1 MNKKILMIVVA
12 ILAIGIVSF
21 ILFLSFGKNKE
32 QKMYNFVVYTKDAVM
47 KVFGTE
53 YLPFKPGRVFLQLLD
68 NNNQPI
74 DDALCYI
81 SFYSPTNSIIV
92 EDTLMTHFKRGL
104 YYYDFITPEEE
115 GVYMIYVECR
125 YRFTEIKYNPLYLTL
140 GGTAVVND
148 LAYTFEKDGKTLDVS
163 YDKKN
168 EYIDFT
174 FPYIGSNV
182 SDYYIIID
190 GLVTDTAADTAPKNI
205 NINVQIYNN
214 CTRTYD
220 TLGTLTYY
228 FPSRSFYISNATCY
242 RQPIIRL
249 LSPGGSYTYSIDLLN
264 VKYYNLS
271 SVVINNIRGGGEVH
285 ITRFDNLVFDLELP
299 PGITILT

>member
-1 MNKKILMIVVA
+1 MDKKLLITFCFI
-12 ILAIGIVSF
+12 AIGIISF
-21 ILFLSFGKNKE
+21 ILFLNLGKNKE
-32 QKMYNFVVYTKDAVM
+32 HKMYNFVVYTKDAVM

-74 DDALCYI
+74 DDAICSI
-81 SFYSPTNSIIV
+81 SFYSPSNSITV

-125 YRFTEIKYNPLYLTL
+125 YRFIEIKYNALYYTL
-140 GGTAVVND
+140 KGVTVTND
-148 LAYTFEKDGKTLDVS
+148 LAYTFEKDGNTLDVS
-163 YDKKN
+163 YGKPN
-168 EYIDFT
+168 QYIDFT
-174 FPYIGSNV
+174 FPYIDSNV
-182 SDYYIIID
+182 SDYYIVIN
-190 GLVTDTAADTAPKNI
+190 GLVTDVGADTSPKDI

-214 CTRTYD
+214 CTSTYE

-228 FPSRSFYISNATCY
+228 FPSRSFYISDATCY

-249 LSPGGSYTYSIDLLN
+249 LSPGGTFTYSIDLLN
-264 VKYYNLS
+264 VKYYNVS
-271 SVVINNIRGGGEVH
+271 SIVINNIRGGGEVH
-285 ITRFDNLVFDLELP
+285 VTRFTAIDIEMP
-299 PGITILT
+299 PEISILT